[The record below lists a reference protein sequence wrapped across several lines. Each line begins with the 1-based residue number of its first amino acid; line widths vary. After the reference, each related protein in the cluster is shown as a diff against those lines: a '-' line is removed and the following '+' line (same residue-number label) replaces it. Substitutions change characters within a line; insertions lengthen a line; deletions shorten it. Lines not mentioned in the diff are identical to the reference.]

1 MMILIFRIGTTIP
14 VPGVNTSYIKE
25 MVGSN
30 SLLSLY
36 NMFVGGAFSNFT
48 IFALGI
54 GPFITASIII
64 QLLTIGFDSLKELQ
78 KSGEEGRKKMNAY
91 TRYTALV
98 LGFIQAIGITLGIV
112 RRALQSNKECIDI
125 GQYFL
130 YCYSYHDISFSKYD
144 INVDG

>member
-25 MVGSN
+25 LVGNN

-48 IFALGI
+48 LFALGI

-91 TRYTALV
+91 TRYTALA
-98 LGFIQAIGITLGIV
+98 LGFIQATGITLGIV
-112 RRALQSNKECIDI
+112 KGAWAWQDILPALW
-125 GQYFL
+125 L
-130 YCYSYHDISFSKYD
+130 
-144 INVDG
+144 

>member
-25 MVGSN
+25 LVGNN

-48 IFALGI
+48 LFALGI

-64 QLLTIGFDSLKELQ
+64 QLLSMDIIPYLAELNKQGGTGRNKLNQITRVFGIILAFLQGYIYSFAFIGNGTPMDY
-78 KSGEEGRKKMNAY
+78 MM
-91 TRYTALV
+91 
-98 LGFIQAIGITLGIV
+98 
-112 RRALQSNKECIDI
+112 
-125 GQYFL
+125 
-130 YCYSYHDISFSKYD
+130 FS
-144 INVDG
+144 VV